1 MTSHTPISEEH
12 PDSNT
17 INRQLLENQSFL
29 HNENQKLQYDIQSLS
44 KQLET
49 LRNAT
54 VCPEVFET
62 LRKEKDHLLALNE
75 TLRKKI
81 RHLKSPSTHPEA
93 PDAEKEQKEKLELIK
108 TVQEVDRLLEKI
120 RNSER
125 FEIKSHESNNAQVI
139 ETLTKKLEEEQKKSE
154 TANEALRKL
163 RVDDE
168 KYKLRG
174 KITDMK
180 QLINDLEI
188 ENTKLK
194 FENEQLAEDIEDYKK
209 QVNEATDESKIA
221 TQRSYELE
229 DEKEKLKGIIS
240 ELENEKIKLKK
251 EMIEEMNEA
260 NRAKRVS
267 VDTEIALHHI
277 SEAYENKRKEVQA
290 ISAQLEEADKII
302 RGFKKQFDPEY

>member
-1 MTSHTPISEEH
+1 MSSQEEKLTDPIE
-12 PDSNT
+12 SNT

-29 HNENQKLQYDIQSLS
+29 YTENQKLQNDVQSLS
-44 KQLET
+44 KQLEN
-49 LRNAT
+49 LRNST
-54 VCPEVFET
+54 IQPEVFEA

-81 RHLKSPSTHPEA
+81 KTRRGTSILTTPS
-93 PDAEKEQKEKLELIK
+93 DLQKEHKEKIEIIK
-108 TVQEVDRLLEKI
+108 TVQEIDRLLEKI
-120 RNSER
+120 RDSEK
-125 FEIKSHESNNAQVI
+125 FEMRPCENNAALVI
-139 ETLTKKLEEEQKKSE
+139 ESLTKKLEEEQRKCE
-154 TANEALRKL
+154 EANEALRKL

-168 KYKLRG
+168 KYILRE

-180 QLINDLEI
+180 QLISDLEV

-194 FENEQLAEDIEDYKK
+194 FENEQLAEDVDEYKK
-209 QVNEATDESKIA
+209 QLNEATEEAK
-221 TQRSYELE
+221 TVTKKFCQLE
-229 DEKEKLKGIIS
+229 DEKDKLKVVIS

-290 ISAQLEEADKII
+290 ISAQLEEAEKII
-302 RGFKKQFDPEY
+302 RSFKEQFAPQY